1 MKGNKLWKIFS
12 TVIVLIF
19 IVTSVYLMIGSA
31 SSKSILIA
39 YNAVKPDS
47 ASGFSKTLLF
57 LQSYTQTTG
66 DTSLAIKKGLSEED
80 AEIIASGGTTQ
91 NSGDPTTNGA
101 NYNPT
106 VSASVQEII
115 NMSESQV
122 WQLISEGKYSSYDE
136 ANKAAQANKT
146 TEEKF
151 WSGMLV
157 QVEVPIWKWS
167 DSSKTSKVSSTTKIQ
182 VNKHLSEY
190 YKSFMTDLYN
200 APEQYVILIVGGY
213 NFRTKNTAS
222 GPSKNYSGHS
232 FGATLDINWNSDG
245 MGLKDIPYKESSLS
259 EPLKSEVCS
268 AGSNWY
274 NIAKK
279 YDLDWG
285 GNWSQKSLDPM
296 HFSLVGDNKKDTRK
310 FEMKVSGR

>member
-1 MKGNKLWKIFS
+1 MNKFFKI
-12 TVIVLIF
+12 
-19 IVTSVYLMIGSA
+19 MI
-31 SSKSILIA
+31 IPLLIA
-39 YNAVKPDS
+39 VSITIVYIVIDYGSSDEIVGVYEGVKPDS
-47 ASGFSKTLLF
+47 TSGFNKALQF
-57 LQSYTQTTG
+57 LESYTQATG
-66 DTSLAIKKGLSEED
+66 DTSLAIKRGLSEED
-80 AEIIASGGTTQ
+80 AEIIASGGTIQ

-106 VSASVQEII
+106 VSTSVQEII

-245 MGLKDIPYKESSLS
+245 MGLKDTPYKESSLS

>member
-1 MKGNKLWKIFS
+1 MNKFFKI
-12 TVIVLIF
+12 
-19 IVTSVYLMIGSA
+19 MI
-31 SSKSILIA
+31 IPLLIA
-39 YNAVKPDS
+39 VSITIVYIVIDYGSSDEIVGVYEGVKPDS
-47 ASGFSKTLLF
+47 TSGFNKALQF
-57 LQSYTQTTG
+57 LESYTQATG
-66 DTSLAIKKGLSEED
+66 DTSLAIKRGLSEED

-91 NSGDPTTNGA
+91 NSGDPATNGA

-146 TEEKF
+146 TEEEF

-245 MGLKDIPYKESSLS
+245 MGLKDTPYKESSLS

>member
-1 MKGNKLWKIFS
+1 MNKFFRIMIIPLL
-12 TVIVLIF
+12 IVVSIT
-19 IVTSVYLMIGSA
+19 IVYLTIDYGS
-31 SSKSILIA
+31 SDEIVGVYEGI
-39 YNAVKPDS
+39 KPDS
-47 ASGFSKTLLF
+47 SSGFNKALQF
-57 LQSYTQTTG
+57 LESYTQATG
-66 DTSLAIKKGLSEED
+66 DTSLAIKRGLSEED
-80 AEIIASGGTTQ
+80 AEEIASGSTTQ
-91 NSGDPTTNGA
+91 NGGDPTTGT
-101 NYNPT
+101 NYDPA

-115 NMSESQV
+115 NMSESQI

-136 ANKAAQANKT
+136 ANKAAQANKS

-157 QVEVPIWKWS
+157 KVEVPIWKWS
-167 DSSKTSKVSSTTKIQ
+167 DSSKTSKVSSTTTIQ
-182 VNKHLSEY
+182 VNKHVAEY
-190 YKSFMTDLYN
+190 FKSFMTDLYN

-232 FGATLDINWNSDG
+232 FGATLDINWNTDG
-245 MGLKDIPYKESSLS
+245 MGLKDTPYKESSLS

-274 NIAKK
+274 NVAKK

-310 FEMKVSGR
+310 FEMKVTGR

>member
-1 MKGNKLWKIFS
+1 MNKFFKI
-12 TVIVLIF
+12 
-19 IVTSVYLMIGSA
+19 MI
-31 SSKSILIA
+31 IPLLIA
-39 YNAVKPDS
+39 VSITIVYIVIDYGSSDEIVGVYEGIKPDS
-47 ASGFSKTLLF
+47 TSGFNKALQF
-57 LQSYTQTTG
+57 LESYTQVTG
-66 DTSLAIKKGLSEED
+66 DTSLAIKRGLSEED

-91 NSGDPTTNGA
+91 NGGDPTTNGA
-101 NYNPT
+101 GYNPT

-136 ANKAAQANKT
+136 ANKAAQANKA

-182 VNKHLSEY
+182 VNKHLAEY
-190 YKSFMTDLYN
+190 FKSFMTDLYN

-222 GPSKNYSGHS
+222 GSSKNYSGHS

-245 MGLKDIPYKESSLS
+245 MGLKDTPYKESSLS

>member
-1 MKGNKLWKIFS
+1 MNKFFKI
-12 TVIVLIF
+12 IIIPL
-19 IVTSVYLMIGSA
+19 
-31 SSKSILIA
+31 LIA
-39 YNAVKPDS
+39 VSITIVYIVIDYGSSDEIVGIYEGVKPDS
-47 ASGFSKTLLF
+47 TSGFNKALQF
-57 LQSYTQTTG
+57 LESYTQATG
-66 DTSLAIKKGLSEED
+66 DTSLAIKRGLSEED

-91 NSGDPTTNGA
+91 NGGDPATNGA

>member
-1 MKGNKLWKIFS
+1 
-12 TVIVLIF
+12 
-19 IVTSVYLMIGSA
+19 MI
-31 SSKSILIA
+31 IPLLIA
-39 YNAVKPDS
+39 VSITIVYIVIDYGSSDEIVGIYEGVKPDS
-47 ASGFSKTLLF
+47 TAGFNKALQF
-57 LQSYTQTTG
+57 LESYTQATG
-66 DTSLAIKKGLSEED
+66 DTSLAIKRGLSEED

-91 NSGDPTTNGA
+91 NSGDPATNGA

-245 MGLKDIPYKESSLS
+245 MGLKDTPYKESSLS

>member
-1 MKGNKLWKIFS
+1 MNKFFKI
-12 TVIVLIF
+12 
-19 IVTSVYLMIGSA
+19 MI
-31 SSKSILIA
+31 IQLLIA
-39 YNAVKPDS
+39 VSITIVYIVIDYGSSDEIVGIYEGVKPDS
-47 ASGFSKTLLF
+47 TSGFNKALQF
-57 LQSYTQTTG
+57 LESYTQVTG
-66 DTSLAIKKGLSEED
+66 DTSLAIKRGLSEED

-91 NSGDPTTNGA
+91 NGGDPATNGA

-245 MGLKDIPYKESSLS
+245 MGLKDTPYKESSLS

>member
-1 MKGNKLWKIFS
+1 
-12 TVIVLIF
+12 
-19 IVTSVYLMIGSA
+19 MI
-31 SSKSILIA
+31 IPLLIA
-39 YNAVKPDS
+39 VSITIVYIVIDYGSSDEIVGIYEGVKPDS
-47 ASGFSKTLLF
+47 TSGFNKALQF
-57 LQSYTQTTG
+57 LESYTQATG
-66 DTSLAIKKGLSEED
+66 DTSLAIKRGLSEED

-91 NSGDPTTNGA
+91 NSGDPATNGA

-245 MGLKDIPYKESSLS
+245 MGLKDTPYKESSLS

-285 GNWSQKSLDPM
+285 GNWSQNSLDPM

>member
-1 MKGNKLWKIFS
+1 MNKFFK
-12 TVIVLIF
+12 T
-19 IVTSVYLMIGSA
+19 MI
-31 SSKSILIA
+31 IPLLIA
-39 YNAVKPDS
+39 ISITIVYIVIDYGSSDEIVGVYEGVKPDS
-47 ASGFSKTLLF
+47 TSGFNKSLQF
-57 LQSYTQTTG
+57 LESYTQVTG
-66 DTSLAIKKGLSEED
+66 DTSLAIKRGLSEED

-91 NSGDPTTNGA
+91 NSGDPTT

>member
-1 MKGNKLWKIFS
+1 MNKFFKI
-12 TVIVLIF
+12 
-19 IVTSVYLMIGSA
+19 MI
-31 SSKSILIA
+31 IPLLIA
-39 YNAVKPDS
+39 VSITIVYIVIDYGSSDEIVGVYEGVKPDS
-47 ASGFSKTLLF
+47 TSGFNKALQF
-57 LQSYTQTTG
+57 LESYTQATG
-66 DTSLAIKKGLSEED
+66 DTSLAIKRGLSEED

-91 NSGDPTTNGA
+91 NSGDPATNGA

-151 WSGMLV
+151 WYGMLV

-245 MGLKDIPYKESSLS
+245 MGLNDTPYKESSLS

>member
-1 MKGNKLWKIFS
+1 MNKFFKIM
-12 TVIVLIF
+12 VIPL
-19 IVTSVYLMIGSA
+19 
-31 SSKSILIA
+31 LIA
-39 YNAVKPDS
+39 ISITIVYIVIDYGSSDEIVGIYEGVKPDS
-47 ASGFSKTLLF
+47 TSGFNKALQF
-57 LQSYTQTTG
+57 LESYTQATG
-66 DTSLAIKKGLSEED
+66 DTSLAIKRGLSEED

-91 NSGDPTTNGA
+91 NGGDPATNGA

-245 MGLKDIPYKESSLS
+245 MGLKDTPYKESSLS

>member
-1 MKGNKLWKIFS
+1 MNKFFKI
-12 TVIVLIF
+12 
-19 IVTSVYLMIGSA
+19 MI
-31 SSKSILIA
+31 IPLLIA
-39 YNAVKPDS
+39 VSITIVYIVIDYGSSDEIVGVYEGVKPDS
-47 ASGFSKTLLF
+47 TSGFNKALQF
-57 LQSYTQTTG
+57 LESYTQATG
-66 DTSLAIKKGLSEED
+66 DTSLAIKRGLSEED

>member
-1 MKGNKLWKIFS
+1 MNKIFK
-12 TVIVLIF
+12 I
-19 IVTSVYLMIGSA
+19 MI
-31 SSKSILIA
+31 IPLLIA
-39 YNAVKPDS
+39 VSITIVYIVIDYGSSDEIVGVYEGVKPDS
-47 ASGFSKTLLF
+47 TSGFNKALQF
-57 LQSYTQTTG
+57 LESYTQATG
-66 DTSLAIKKGLSEED
+66 DTSLAIKRGLSEED

-106 VSASVQEII
+106 ISASVQEII

-157 QVEVPIWKWS
+157 QVEVPVWKWS
-167 DSSKTSKVSSTTKIQ
+167 DSFKTSKVSSTTKIQ

-213 NFRTKNTAS
+213 DFRTKNTAS

>member
-1 MKGNKLWKIFS
+1 MNKFFKI
-12 TVIVLIF
+12 
-19 IVTSVYLMIGSA
+19 MI
-31 SSKSILIA
+31 IPLLIA
-39 YNAVKPDS
+39 VSITIVYIVIDYGSSDEIVGVYEGVKPDS
-47 ASGFSKTLLF
+47 TSGFNKALQF
-57 LQSYTQTTG
+57 LESYTQATG
-66 DTSLAIKKGLSEED
+66 DTSLAIKRGLSEED

-245 MGLKDIPYKESSLS
+245 MGLKDTPYKESSLS

-268 AGSNWY
+268 VGSNWY

>member
-1 MKGNKLWKIFS
+1 MNKFFKI
-12 TVIVLIF
+12 
-19 IVTSVYLMIGSA
+19 MI
-31 SSKSILIA
+31 IPLLIA
-39 YNAVKPDS
+39 VSITIVYIVIDYGSSDEIVGIYEGVKPDS
-47 ASGFSKTLLF
+47 TSGFNKALQF
-57 LQSYTQTTG
+57 LESYTQATG
-66 DTSLAIKKGLSEED
+66 DTSLAIKRGLSEED

-91 NSGDPTTNGA
+91 NGGDPATNGA

-245 MGLKDIPYKESSLS
+245 MGLKDTPYKESSLS

>member
-1 MKGNKLWKIFS
+1 
-12 TVIVLIF
+12 
-19 IVTSVYLMIGSA
+19 MI
-31 SSKSILIA
+31 IPLLIA
-39 YNAVKPDS
+39 VSITIVYIVIDYGSSDEIVGIYEGVKPDS
-47 ASGFSKTLLF
+47 TSGFNKALQF
-57 LQSYTQTTG
+57 LESYTQATG
-66 DTSLAIKKGLSEED
+66 DTSLAIKRGLSEED

-91 NSGDPTTNGA
+91 NSGA

-106 VSASVQEII
+106 VNASVQEII

-146 TEEKF
+146 KEEKF

-200 APEQYVILIVGGY
+200 APEHYVILTVGGY

-245 MGLKDIPYKESSLS
+245 MGLNDTPYKESSLS

>member
-1 MKGNKLWKIFS
+1 MNKFFKI
-12 TVIVLIF
+12 
-19 IVTSVYLMIGSA
+19 MI
-31 SSKSILIA
+31 IPLLIA
-39 YNAVKPDS
+39 VSITIVYIVIDYGSSDKIVGVYEGVKPDS
-47 ASGFSKTLLF
+47 TSGFNKALQF
-57 LQSYTQTTG
+57 LESYTQATG
-66 DTSLAIKKGLSEED
+66 DTSLAIKRGLSEED

-200 APEQYVILIVGGY
+200 APEQYVILVVGGY

-245 MGLKDIPYKESSLS
+245 MGLNDIPYKESSLS

>member
-1 MKGNKLWKIFS
+1 MNKFFKI
-12 TVIVLIF
+12 
-19 IVTSVYLMIGSA
+19 MI
-31 SSKSILIA
+31 IPLLIA
-39 YNAVKPDS
+39 VSITIVYIVIDYGSSDEIVGVYEGVKPDS
-47 ASGFSKTLLF
+47 TSGFNKALQF
-57 LQSYTQTTG
+57 LESYTQATG
-66 DTSLAIKKGLSEED
+66 DTSLAIKRGLSEED

-285 GNWSQKSLDPM
+285 GNRSQKSLDPM

>member
-1 MKGNKLWKIFS
+1 MNKFFKM
-12 TVIVLIF
+12 
-19 IVTSVYLMIGSA
+19 MI
-31 SSKSILIA
+31 IPLLIA
-39 YNAVKPDS
+39 VSITIVYIVIDYGSSGEIVGVYEGVKPDS
-47 ASGFSKTLLF
+47 TSGFNKALQF
-57 LQSYTQTTG
+57 LESYTQVTG
-66 DTSLAIKKGLSEED
+66 DTSLAIKRGLSEED

-245 MGLKDIPYKESSLS
+245 MGLKDTPYKESSLS

-268 AGSNWY
+268 VGSNWY

>member
-1 MKGNKLWKIFS
+1 MNKFFKI
-12 TVIVLIF
+12 
-19 IVTSVYLMIGSA
+19 MI
-31 SSKSILIA
+31 IPLLIA
-39 YNAVKPDS
+39 VSITIVYIVIDYGSSDEIVGIYEGVKPDS
-47 ASGFSKTLLF
+47 TSGFNKALQF
-57 LQSYTQTTG
+57 LESYTQATG
-66 DTSLAIKKGLSEED
+66 DTSLAIKRGLSEED

-91 NSGDPTTNGA
+91 NGGDPATNGA

-213 NFRTKNTAS
+213 NFRTKNTVS

-245 MGLKDIPYKESSLS
+245 MGLKDTPYKESSLS

>member
-1 MKGNKLWKIFS
+1 MNKFFKI
-12 TVIVLIF
+12 
-19 IVTSVYLMIGSA
+19 MI
-31 SSKSILIA
+31 IPLLIA
-39 YNAVKPDS
+39 VSITIVYIVIDYGSSDEIVGVYEGVKPDS
-47 ASGFSKTLLF
+47 TSGFNKALQF
-57 LQSYTQTTG
+57 LESYTQATG
-66 DTSLAIKKGLSEED
+66 DTSLAIKRGLSEED
-80 AEIIASGGTTQ
+80 AEIIASGGTIQ
-91 NSGDPTTNGA
+91 NSGDPATNGA

-136 ANKAAQANKT
+136 ANKAAQANKA

-182 VNKHLSEY
+182 VNKHLAEY
-190 YKSFMTDLYN
+190 FKSFMTDLYN

-222 GPSKNYSGHS
+222 GSSKNYSGHS

-245 MGLKDIPYKESSLS
+245 MGLKDTPYKESSLS

>member
-1 MKGNKLWKIFS
+1 MNKFFKI
-12 TVIVLIF
+12 
-19 IVTSVYLMIGSA
+19 MI
-31 SSKSILIA
+31 IPLLIA
-39 YNAVKPDS
+39 VSITIVYIVIDYGSSDEIVGVYEGVKPDS
-47 ASGFSKTLLF
+47 TSGFNKALQF
-57 LQSYTQTTG
+57 LESYTQATG
-66 DTSLAIKKGLSEED
+66 DTSLAIKRGLSEED

-91 NSGDPTTNGA
+91 NSGDPATNGA

-245 MGLKDIPYKESSLS
+245 MGLKDTPYKESSLS

>member
-1 MKGNKLWKIFS
+1 
-12 TVIVLIF
+12 
-19 IVTSVYLMIGSA
+19 MIMPL
-31 SSKSILIA
+31 LIA
-39 YNAVKPDS
+39 VSITIVYIVIDYGSSDEIVGIYEGVKPDS
-47 ASGFSKTLLF
+47 TSGFNKALQF
-57 LQSYTQTTG
+57 LESYTQVTG
-66 DTSLAIKKGLSEED
+66 DTSLAIKRGLSEED

-91 NSGDPTTNGA
+91 NSGDPATNGA

-268 AGSNWY
+268 VGSNWY

>member
-1 MKGNKLWKIFS
+1 MNKFFKI
-12 TVIVLIF
+12 IIIPL
-19 IVTSVYLMIGSA
+19 
-31 SSKSILIA
+31 LIA
-39 YNAVKPDS
+39 VSITIVYIVIDYGSSDEIVGVYEGVKPDS
-47 ASGFSKTLLF
+47 TSGFNKALQF
-57 LQSYTQTTG
+57 LESYTQATG
-66 DTSLAIKKGLSEED
+66 DTSLAIKRGLSEED

-268 AGSNWY
+268 VGSNWY

>member
-1 MKGNKLWKIFS
+1 MNKFFKI
-12 TVIVLIF
+12 
-19 IVTSVYLMIGSA
+19 MI
-31 SSKSILIA
+31 IPLLIA
-39 YNAVKPDS
+39 VSITIVYIVIDYGSSDEIVGVYEGVKPDS
-47 ASGFSKTLLF
+47 TSGFNKALQF
-57 LQSYTQTTG
+57 LESYTQVTG
-66 DTSLAIKKGLSEED
+66 DTSLAIKRGLSEED

-91 NSGDPTTNGA
+91 NGGDPATNGA

-106 VSASVQEII
+106 VSESVQEII

-245 MGLKDIPYKESSLS
+245 MGLKDTPYKESSLS

>member
-1 MKGNKLWKIFS
+1 
-12 TVIVLIF
+12 
-19 IVTSVYLMIGSA
+19 MI
-31 SSKSILIA
+31 IPLLIA
-39 YNAVKPDS
+39 VSITIVYIVIDYGSSDEIVGVYEGIKPNS
-47 ASGFSKTLLF
+47 TSGFNKALQF
-57 LQSYTQTTG
+57 LESYTQVTG
-66 DTSLAIKKGLSEED
+66 DTSLAIKRGLSEED

-91 NSGDPTTNGA
+91 NGA
-101 NYNPT
+101 GYNPT

-245 MGLKDIPYKESSLS
+245 MGLKDTPYKESSLS

>member
-1 MKGNKLWKIFS
+1 MNKFFKI
-12 TVIVLIF
+12 
-19 IVTSVYLMIGSA
+19 MI
-31 SSKSILIA
+31 IPLLIA
-39 YNAVKPDS
+39 ISITIVYIVIDYGSSDEIVGVYEGVKPDS
-47 ASGFSKTLLF
+47 TSGFNKALQF
-57 LQSYTQTTG
+57 LESYTQATG
-66 DTSLAIKKGLSEED
+66 DTSLAIKRGLSEED

-91 NSGDPTTNGA
+91 NSGDPTTNGT

-245 MGLKDIPYKESSLS
+245 MGLKDTPYKESSLS

-296 HFSLVGDNKKDTRK
+296 HFSLVGDNNKDTRK

>member
-1 MKGNKLWKIFS
+1 
-12 TVIVLIF
+12 
-19 IVTSVYLMIGSA
+19 MI
-31 SSKSILIA
+31 IPLLIA
-39 YNAVKPDS
+39 VSITIVYIVIDYGSSDEIVGIYEGVKPDS
-47 ASGFSKTLLF
+47 TSGFNKALQF
-57 LQSYTQTTG
+57 LESYTQVTG
-66 DTSLAIKKGLSEED
+66 DTSLAIKRGLSEED

-91 NSGDPTTNGA
+91 NGGNPATNGA

-182 VNKHLSEY
+182 VNKYLSEY

-245 MGLKDIPYKESSLS
+245 MGLNDTPYKESSLS

>member
-1 MKGNKLWKIFS
+1 MNKFFKI
-12 TVIVLIF
+12 
-19 IVTSVYLMIGSA
+19 MI
-31 SSKSILIA
+31 IPLLIA
-39 YNAVKPDS
+39 VSITIVYITIDYGSSDEIVGVYEGIKPDS
-47 ASGFSKTLLF
+47 SSGFNKALQF
-57 LQSYTQTTG
+57 LESYTQATG
-66 DTSLAIKKGLSEED
+66 DTSLAIKRGLSEED
-80 AEIIASGGTTQ
+80 AEEIASGGTTQ
-91 NSGDPTTNGA
+91 NGGEISNGA
-101 NYNPT
+101 NYDPA

-136 ANKAAQANKT
+136 ANKAAQANKS

-157 QVEVPIWKWS
+157 KVEVPIWKWS
-167 DSSKTSKVSSTTKIQ
+167 DSSKTSKVSSTTTIQ
-182 VNKHLSEY
+182 VNKHVAEY
-190 YKSFMTDLYN
+190 FKSFMTDLYN
-200 APEQYVILIVGGY
+200 TPEQYVILIVGGY

-232 FGATLDINWNSDG
+232 FGATLDINWNTDG
-245 MGLKDIPYKESSLS
+245 MGLKDTPYKESSLS

-310 FEMKVSGR
+310 FEMKVTGR

>member
-1 MKGNKLWKIFS
+1 MNKFFKI
-12 TVIVLIF
+12 
-19 IVTSVYLMIGSA
+19 MIISL
-31 SSKSILIA
+31 LIA
-39 YNAVKPDS
+39 VSITIVYIVIDYGSSDEIVGIYEGVKPDS
-47 ASGFSKTLLF
+47 TSGFNKALQF
-57 LQSYTQTTG
+57 LESYTQATG
-66 DTSLAIKKGLSEED
+66 DTSLAIKRGLSEED

-91 NSGDPTTNGA
+91 NSGDPATNGA

-245 MGLKDIPYKESSLS
+245 MGLKDTPYKESSLS

>member
-1 MKGNKLWKIFS
+1 MNKFFRIMIIPLL
-12 TVIVLIF
+12 IVVSIT
-19 IVTSVYLMIGSA
+19 IVYLTIDYGS
-31 SSKSILIA
+31 SDEIVGVYEEI
-39 YNAVKPDS
+39 KPDS
-47 ASGFSKTLLF
+47 SSGFNKALQF
-57 LQSYTQTTG
+57 LESYTQATG
-66 DTSLAIKKGLSEED
+66 DTSLAIKRGLSEED
-80 AEIIASGGTTQ
+80 AEEIASGGTTQ
-91 NSGDPTTNGA
+91 NGGDPTTGI
-101 NYNPT
+101 NYDPA

-115 NMSESQV
+115 NMSESQI

-136 ANKAAQANKT
+136 ANKEAQANKS

-157 QVEVPIWKWS
+157 KVEVPIWKWS
-167 DSSKTSKVSSTTKIQ
+167 DSSKTSKVSSTTTIQ
-182 VNKHLSEY
+182 VNKHVAEY
-190 YKSFMTDLYN
+190 FKSFMTDLYN
-200 APEQYVILIVGGY
+200 APEQYVILIVSGY

-232 FGATLDINWNSDG
+232 FGATLDINWNTDG
-245 MGLKDIPYKESSLS
+245 MGLKDTPYKESSLS

-310 FEMKVSGR
+310 FEMKVTGR

>member
-1 MKGNKLWKIFS
+1 
-12 TVIVLIF
+12 
-19 IVTSVYLMIGSA
+19 MI
-31 SSKSILIA
+31 IPLLIA
-39 YNAVKPDS
+39 VSITIVYIVIDYGSSDEIVGIYEGVKPDS
-47 ASGFSKTLLF
+47 TSGFNKALQF
-57 LQSYTQTTG
+57 LESYTQATG
-66 DTSLAIKKGLSEED
+66 DTSLAIKRGLSEED

-91 NSGDPTTNGA
+91 NSGDPATNGA

-200 APEQYVILIVGGY
+200 APEQYVILVVGGY

-222 GPSKNYSGHS
+222 GLSKNYSGHS

>member
-1 MKGNKLWKIFS
+1 MNKFFKI
-12 TVIVLIF
+12 
-19 IVTSVYLMIGSA
+19 MI
-31 SSKSILIA
+31 IPLLIA
-39 YNAVKPDS
+39 VSITIVYIVIDYGSSDEIVGIYEGVKPDS
-47 ASGFSKTLLF
+47 TSGFNKALQF
-57 LQSYTQTTG
+57 LESYTQATG
-66 DTSLAIKKGLSEED
+66 DTSLAIKRGLSEED

-91 NSGDPTTNGA
+91 NGGDPATNGA

>member
-1 MKGNKLWKIFS
+1 
-12 TVIVLIF
+12 
-19 IVTSVYLMIGSA
+19 MI
-31 SSKSILIA
+31 IPLLIA
-39 YNAVKPDS
+39 VSITIVYIVIDYGSSDEIVGIYEGVKPDS
-47 ASGFSKTLLF
+47 TSGFNKALQF
-57 LQSYTQTTG
+57 LESYTQATS
-66 DTSLAIKKGLSEED
+66 DTSLAIKRGLSEED

-91 NSGDPTTNGA
+91 NSGDPATNGA

-167 DSSKTSKVSSTTKIQ
+167 DSSKTSKVSSTTKIR

-245 MGLKDIPYKESSLS
+245 MGLKDTPYKESSLS

-268 AGSNWY
+268 VGSNWY

>member
-1 MKGNKLWKIFS
+1 
-12 TVIVLIF
+12 
-19 IVTSVYLMIGSA
+19 MI
-31 SSKSILIA
+31 IPLLIA
-39 YNAVKPDS
+39 VSITIVYIVIDYGSSDEIVGIYEGVKPDS
-47 ASGFSKTLLF
+47 TSGFNKALQF
-57 LQSYTQTTG
+57 LESYTQATG
-66 DTSLAIKKGLSEED
+66 DISLAIKRGLSEED
-80 AEIIASGGTTQ
+80 AEIIASGGTIQ
-91 NSGDPTTNGA
+91 NGGDPATNGA

-245 MGLKDIPYKESSLS
+245 MGLKDTPYKESSLS

-268 AGSNWY
+268 VGSNWY

-296 HFSLVGDNKKDTRK
+296 HFSLVGDNKKDIRK

>member
-1 MKGNKLWKIFS
+1 MNKFFKI
-12 TVIVLIF
+12 
-19 IVTSVYLMIGSA
+19 MI
-31 SSKSILIA
+31 IPLLIA
-39 YNAVKPDS
+39 VSITIVYIVIDYGSSDEIVGIYEGVKPDS
-47 ASGFSKTLLF
+47 TSGFNKALQF
-57 LQSYTQTTG
+57 LESYTQATG
-66 DTSLAIKKGLSEED
+66 DTSLAIKRGLSEED

-91 NSGDPTTNGA
+91 NGGDPATNGA

-200 APEQYVILIVGGY
+200 APDRYVILIVGGY

-245 MGLKDIPYKESSLS
+245 MGLKDTPYKESSLS

>member
-1 MKGNKLWKIFS
+1 MNKFFKI
-12 TVIVLIF
+12 
-19 IVTSVYLMIGSA
+19 MI
-31 SSKSILIA
+31 IPLLIA
-39 YNAVKPDS
+39 VSITIVYIVIDYGSSDEIVGVYEGVKPDS
-47 ASGFSKTLLF
+47 TSGFNKALQF
-57 LQSYTQTTG
+57 LESYTQATG
-66 DTSLAIKKGLSEED
+66 DTSLAIKRGLSEED
-80 AEIIASGGTTQ
+80 AETIASGGTTQ

-101 NYNPT
+101 NYNTT
-106 VSASVQEII
+106 VSTSVQEII

-213 NFRTKNTAS
+213 KFRTKNTAS

-245 MGLKDIPYKESSLS
+245 MGLKDTPYKESSLS